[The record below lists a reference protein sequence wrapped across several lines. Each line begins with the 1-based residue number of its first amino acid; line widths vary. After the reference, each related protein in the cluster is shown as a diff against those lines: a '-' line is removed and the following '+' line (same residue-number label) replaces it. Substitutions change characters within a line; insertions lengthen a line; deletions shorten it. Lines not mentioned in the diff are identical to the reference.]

1 MRNRTFSRGH
11 LFVCT
16 VAGVALLCFGWTAYR
31 RAEEQSV
38 LRTHSGLLALLVAGD
53 YERAYRLT
61 TDEYRAAHTVG
72 EFQARFRHYEGEK
85 HYLKRSPTVLS
96 LGLRSAEVYADEVRS
111 LIEFLNGPSFFYRK
125 ERGQWRFTGE
135 VAHYMD

>member
-16 VAGVALLCFGWTAYR
+16 AAGVALLCFGWTAYR
-31 RAEEQSV
+31 RAEEQSL
-38 LRTHSGLLALLVAGD
+38 LRTHSGLMALLVAGD

-72 EFQARFRHYEGEK
+72 EFQSVFRHYEGEN
-85 HYLKRSPTVLS
+85 YLTRSSTVLS
-96 LGLRSAEVYADEVRS
+96 LGLGSAEVYADEVRS
-111 LIEFLNGPSFFYRK
+111 LVEFLDGPSFFYRK